1 MTSNTSKRA
10 LSILCCSVL
19 LTATSAPSFSQ
30 VARPTLPAGG
40 SGSVSAA
47 AGASASASLAGPAP
61 TFAAPSVSAL
71 TAAPVSAPHAAAPS
85 ALAFAAERAVSA
97 AADGPKARKGGAKAA
112 AGALRA
118 ARDLSASVTPAEGR
132 PAADEQAAPARRFFD
147 QAAAAAAEAAAPT
160 AAGGAPLHRLYPKV
174 VFIQDVF
181 TGPAP
186 DSAAAY
192 VNRLIDAGVHVVFM
206 TWRPQKGAGSAEE
219 ILLSRVKQSRNN
231 PVVVVAFNGGKIALH
246 GRAANPKAIIENVGQ
261 FSDENVRAIAAMAAK
276 AAGEAGAAEVSAFP
290 AEREAF
296 SLTIEVPG
304 SGRAAAMRSLNA
316 QMKRAGLPYK
326 AAAHPEH
333 ASALIIHSMPL
344 RFSLPRVLNALES
357 QFPGEGLAA
366 QPEKYLV
373 IADSMQS
380 PRFATAFP
388 KLAEVQV
395 ASDGA
400 AVAAVLG
407 ATLGDRRL
415 ETVSIKL
422 GKLRQYAEYWEPSR
436 RYVPAPGAR
445 DEAAPSSGRS
455 AARPQDRET
464 SQMLSMF
471 VGTVINRLM
480 ASVYENIRNGQHQ
493 FAATPWALQKQLE
506 AMWRKPVESG
516 VYVNKKLAQVLAK
529 VPGDVKRG
537 YLERASAFVSNFYA
551 RELAAYPAAAA
562 HVELNLVSLNTD
574 RKSAITLEFK
584 SSATGKIYKIHTRIP
599 RVMRQRTGEGV
610 TLAAYAYRTGKETAD
625 EGEEFLA
632 RLYAMALLKGH
643 ARKGPD
649 GKWRHGS
656 PEGAEITKL
665 VVQFE
670 RHSSARIKVYAA
682 AEFDALEDDGLIDGP
697 IVREITSAI
706 ERMEADAEYQQ
717 YYREHEE
724 EATKEDLKKPASP
737 KKPAKKTPAAKKAP
751 KRKGS
756 K

>member
-1 MTSNTSKRA
+1 MTRNTPKNG
-10 LSILCCSVL
+10 LSILCCSVFL
-19 LTATSAPSFSQ
+19 AIGHSPSFAQ
-30 VARPTLPAGG
+30 VARLRLPGG
-40 SGSVSAA
+40 ASGVSAGA
-47 AGASASASLAGPAP
+47 AVAGAASSLP
-61 TFAAPSVSAL
+61 TAL
-71 TAAPVSAPHAAAPS
+71 TAAPALMASPLAASAALPSIAPAPTAVPAAVAAPVAAPAPRSPALAAAP
-85 ALAFAAERAVSA
+85 LRAA
-97 AADGPKARKGGAKAA
+97 AADAPQAPQSGSQRSEEDDAQ
-112 AGALRA
+112 
-118 ARDLSASVTPAEGR
+118 ASR
-132 PAADEQAAPARRFFD
+132 HYFD
-147 QAAAAAAEAAAPT
+147 QVGAAAESAAVP
-160 AAGGAPLHRLYPKV
+160 AASDGAPLHQLYPKA

-181 TGPAP
+181 NGPAP
-186 DSAAAY
+186 DSVAAY
-192 VNRLIDAGVHVVFM
+192 VNRLVDAGVHVVFL
-206 TWRPQKGAGSAEE
+206 TWRPQKGAGSADE

-246 GRAANPKAIIENVGQ
+246 GRAANPKAIIENMGQ
-261 FSDENVRAIAAMAAK
+261 FSAEDLAAIRAMAAK
-276 AAGEAGAAEVSAFP
+276 AAGESAQAEVNASP
-290 AEREAF
+290 ADNEAF
-296 SLTIEVPG
+296 SLTIKV
-304 SGRAAAMRSLNA
+304 SGAERASVLRSLNA

-326 AAAHPEH
+326 AETHPDDAA
-333 ASALIIHSMPL
+333 SLIIHSMPL
-344 RFSLPRVLNALES
+344 RFSLPRVIDALES
-357 QFPGEGLAA
+357 QFPGEGIAA

-373 IADSMQS
+373 IADSMRS
-380 PRFATAFP
+380 LRFATAFP
-388 KLAEVQV
+388 KLSEVQV
-395 ASDGA
+395 AGDGA
-400 AVAAVLG
+400 AVSAVLG
-407 ATLGDRRL
+407 ATLGDRKL

-445 DEAAPSSGRS
+445 NETPSFGGRTTV
-455 AARPQDRET
+455 RPQDRET

-506 AMWRKPVESG
+506 AMWRKPVENG
-516 VYVNKKLAQVLAK
+516 VYVNKKLAQVLARI
-529 VPGDVKRG
+529 PGDVRRG

-551 RELAAYPAAAA
+551 RELANYPSAAA

-610 TLAAYAYRTGKETAD
+610 TMTAYAYRTGKETAD
-625 EGEEFLA
+625 EGEEFLS

-649 GKWRHGS
+649 GKWHHGS

-682 AEFDALEDDGLIDGP
+682 SEFDALEEGGMIDGP

-737 KKPAKKTPAAKKAP
+737 KKKAAKKPVAKKTAAKKAP
-751 KRKGS
+751 QRKGA